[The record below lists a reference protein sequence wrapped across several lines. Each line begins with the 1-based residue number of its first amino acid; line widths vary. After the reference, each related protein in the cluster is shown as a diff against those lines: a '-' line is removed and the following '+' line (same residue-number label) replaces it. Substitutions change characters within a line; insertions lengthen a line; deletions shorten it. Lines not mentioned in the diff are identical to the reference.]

1 MNDNLELI
9 KGERIKGYVKMKG
22 LESNLGSSSQYLLIN
37 TQTFK
42 ITELYFNEKKNE
54 SKDYLIKF

>member
-22 LESNLGSSSQYLLIN
+22 LESNLGSSSQYLLSS
-37 TQTFK
+37 TS
-42 ITELYFNEKKNE
+42 KNE
-54 SKDYLIKF
+54 FACNHSCYYSY